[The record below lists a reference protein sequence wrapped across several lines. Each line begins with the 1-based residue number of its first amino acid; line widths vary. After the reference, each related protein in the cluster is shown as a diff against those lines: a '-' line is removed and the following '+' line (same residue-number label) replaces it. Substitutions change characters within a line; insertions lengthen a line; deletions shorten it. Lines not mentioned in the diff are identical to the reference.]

1 MYMVVFWKKARKEE
15 GEEGKRT
22 VNGIRSAEKI
32 LVDREIKI

>member
-1 MYMVVFWKKARKEE
+1 MVNLNMQLVWEEE